1 MSDYFIGLSGMA
13 AAQRAFDVI
22 GNNIANAATEGYH
35 RQRLELSPAFIQLA
49 GTKTFLGGVNI
60 EGVSRMIDRLLEQ
73 ELLHQKSAMADVS
86 RQNST
91 LGTIEAAFGEF
102 ATENG
107 GLGAVIDDFFNSLQ
121 DQSLQPEGAI
131 WQNQVVSS
139 AQAMT
144 SRFRAL
150 GEYFDTLQNQI
161 KLEAQR
167 NVDMINTL
175 VEQIA
180 ELNDQIE
187 RIEIIGGQANSM
199 KDQRDQ
205 YITELSEYVEV
216 QTVQRNYGVMDV
228 SASGL
233 SLVTGTFASLLQAG
247 YNDDGQLAVAVK
259 DTPNYTTNIQGGK
272 LSGLMTLHN
281 DLVAGYIDDLDALAN
296 AIIQEINN
304 YHTIGTGSAGSFTE
318 LTGQSFVTENL
329 SDIETITDGSLFIR
343 VTNTAT
349 GEITRH
355 EIAIDAANDTLSDVA
370 AAISAV
376 TGLTASVNTSNEL
389 TIVADANYTFDFMP
403 AVLPEP
409 TLIDFDDASPPAVT
423 VTGIYEQDVND
434 TLEFTVIGDGSV
446 GNGTLSLEVRDN
458 NGAGEL
464 IATLNIGSGYA
475 AGDWLDVGNG
485 IQITLSMG
493 NLAESS
499 GDTFSID
506 VFSDADTANF
516 LAATGINTFFSGDS
530 ALEMAVCSEILENPR
545 RVATAIG
552 PDGTDNINIKNMAAI
567 KDLTFDSLGTLT
579 CAEFFR
585 KIVSGVGQEVSVK
598 QKQQESI
605 EVIIM
610 NLTSRQQEISGVDI
624 NEEAAQ
630 LLVFEQMF
638 QAMAQYMNTINESI
652 ASLME
657 IV

>member
-86 RQNST
+86 RQTST

-233 SLVTGTFASLLQAG
+233 SLVTGTFATLLQAG
-247 YNDDGQLAVAVK
+247 YNENAQLAVAVK

-281 DLVAGYIDDLDALAN
+281 DLVAGYINDLDALAN

-318 LTGQSFVTENL
+318 LTGRSFVTENL
-329 SDIETITDGSLFIR
+329 SDIETITDGSFFIR

-376 TGLTASVNTSNEL
+376 AGLTASVNTSNEL

-485 IQITLSMG
+485 IQIALSMG
-493 NLAESS
+493 NLAESN

-530 ALEMAVCSEILENPR
+530 ALEMAVCSEILENPQ

-585 KIVSGVGQEVSVK
+585 KIVSDVGQEYSVK

-610 NLTSRQQEISGVDI
+610 NLTTRQQEISGVDI

-638 QAMAQYMNTINESI
+638 QAMAQFMNTINESI